1 MLNISENTVRGQILE
16 DDFDS
21 FGNVKSSRG
30 SQVFARV
37 LGIVLLVALGF
48 MFLPWTQNIQEKGK
62 VTFLKP
68 EHRPQTIHATI
79 AGRIEKW
86 YVQEGEFVKKGD
98 TIVHLSE
105 IKTDYFDPNIIER
118 TSNQILAKG
127 ESINAY
133 QSKINAL
140 DQQINGLEGELK
152 LKMEQLDNKIIQLNL
167 KIEADSIDLIR
178 AELDQTIAQRQ
189 LDRTQNLEEQGI
201 KAITDVEDKSIKAQQ
216 NQAKLV
222 SATNKLATTRNE
234 LTVTLLEKDRTL
246 FEYQQKIAKTQS
258 DKFSTQSTLLDT
270 RAQVEKL
277 KIQETNYRN
286 RSSFYYITAPQDA
299 FINQALVVGLGETV
313 KEGEKVVSV
322 LPADNQLAVEM
333 FVDPIDLPLL
343 EIGNPVRF
351 LFDGWPA
358 FVFAGWPGFTFGTF
372 EGNVVAIENTIS
384 YDGKFRI
391 LVQADP
397 ETKAWPSA
405 LRAGSGARGIALLNR
420 VPLWYELWRQLNG
433 FPPDYYDNEV
443 NEDPKFKAPI
453 KNVK

>member
-1 MLNISENTVRGQILE
+1 
-16 DDFDS
+16 
-21 FGNVKSSRG
+21 
-30 SQVFARV
+30 
-37 LGIVLLVALGF
+37 VALGF
-48 MFLPWTQNIQEKGK
+48 MFLPWTQNIQGKGK

-105 IKTDYFDPNIIER
+105 IKTDYFDPDIINR
-118 TSNQILAKG
+118 TGNQILAKS
-127 ESINAY
+127 ESISAY

-152 LKMEQLDNKIIQLNL
+152 LKMEQLDNKIVQLEL

-201 KAITDVEDKSIKAQQ
+201 KAITDVEDKSLKAQQ
-216 NQAKLV
+216 NQAKYV

-234 LTVTLLEKDRTL
+234 LTVTRLEKDRTL

-258 DKFSTQSTLLDT
+258 DKFSAQSTLLDT

-286 RSSFYYITAPQDA
+286 RSSFYFITAPQDA
-299 FINQALVVGLGETV
+299 YINQALVVGLGETV

-397 ETKAWPSA
+397 ETKAWPKA

-443 NEDPKFKAPI
+443 TEDPKFKAPL